1 MGKRKRE
8 GSPRSGAGGKKR
20 ARRVRQAKGK
30 PSVDPVILLHVLARM
45 LNECERQG
53 VHPKLKHGIVYTDVG
68 YVLDVRDGKWAARPL
83 KPK

>member
-1 MGKRKRE
+1 MSRHAKKKTRKS
-8 GSPRSGAGGKKR
+8 SP
-20 ARRVRQAKGK
+20 
-30 PSVDPVILLHVLARM
+30 DPVILLHVLARM

-53 VHPKLKHGIVYTDVG
+53 VHPKLKHGIIYTDVG